1 MKTIITFIFASFL
14 LVSCVRESTATE
26 DLMEMAPENSVLKYS
41 GDFMQG
47 PYGNNVNGKAEIY
60 EKKRNVHLVLNEK
73 FTVSNGP
80 DLYVYVSKEQQ
91 PSQFVSLGK
100 LKSVNGGQTY
110 TFTVQSISMNTNTP
124 LFIANNTI
132 IVLLRFTGKN
142 NITNMKNYI
151 NWALRLIPAIILL
164 QTLFFKFTA
173 HPDSV
178 AIFSKLHAEPFGRI
192 FSGVLELIT
201 AF

>member
-1 MKTIITFIFASFL
+1 MKTFITLLLSSLF
-14 LVSCVRESTATE
+14 LVSCIRENTSTE

-60 EKKRNVHLVLNEK
+60 EKNGTYTLVFDDK

-110 TFTVQSISMNTNTP
+110 TFMGSVNFDEYKYAVVHCQQYNH
-124 LFIANNTI
+124 LFSYA
-132 IVLLRFTGKN
+132 LLEK
-142 NITNMKNYI
+142 K
-151 NWALRLIPAIILL
+151 
-164 QTLFFKFTA
+164 
-173 HPDSV
+173 
-178 AIFSKLHAEPFGRI
+178 
-192 FSGVLELIT
+192 
-201 AF
+201 